1 MSLYATLDLPLDN
14 FIRCICDSDLSSLII
29 SGQPT
34 REQLLRSWEVVFTL
48 FLDGMKDDKGLR
60 KLRLTKEINRLGF
73 DFKVI
78 ELCLKYLEV
87 AYDLEVVTILSK
99 HIRVDKL
106 DPADKPAYDQAL
118 KVVRNRSQ
126 RLKLEL
132 DEKKAEMTVLDKIST
147 GRSVTITR
155 HYFDQLIGQVARYMH
170 FYINRRKTTTGEFV
184 SFYSL
189 MKEESEAI
197 KKKTTQTRR

>member
-1 MSLYATLDLPLDN
+1 LYATLDLPLDN
-14 FIRCICDSDLSSLII
+14 FIRCICDKELSALII
-29 SGQPT
+29 SGRPSQ
-34 REQLLRSWEVVFTL
+34 EQLLRSWEVIFTQ

-73 DFKVI
+73 DYKII
-78 ELCLKYLEV
+78 ELSLTYLDV
-87 AYDLEVVTILSK
+87 AYDPEIAATLSR

-106 DPADKPAYDQAL
+106 DPEDRPTYERAL
-118 KVVRNRSQ
+118 KVVHNRAQ

-132 DEKKAEMTVLDKIST
+132 DEKRAEMAVLDKLST
-147 GRSVTITR
+147 GKSVTITR

-197 KKKTTQTRR
+197 KQKTAQRRR